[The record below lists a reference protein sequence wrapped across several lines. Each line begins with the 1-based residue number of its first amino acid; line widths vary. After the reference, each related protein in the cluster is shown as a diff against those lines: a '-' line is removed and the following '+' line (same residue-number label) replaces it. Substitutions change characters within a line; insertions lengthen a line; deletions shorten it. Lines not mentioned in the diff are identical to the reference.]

1 MNVLTQQLRRINSI
15 FMKLI
20 KWISIAAF
28 AVMLAAASL
37 QIVMRFVF
45 QTPLAWTDEVARY
58 CFIWSTMLGCAY
70 LVQKGGHSSVELLG
84 NALTGQAK
92 CFHGILVDL
101 LCLFFYAVV
110 IKGGITLVQAGAT
123 SNSVACSIPMALVY
137 LIVPLS
143 GVLMFLFQFQVL
155 LEKMIRKESDS

>member
-1 MNVLTQQLRRINSI
+1 MNEFTQRLGWLNNI
-15 FMKLI
+15 FMKII
-20 KWISIAAF
+20 KWISVIAF
-28 AVMLAAASL
+28 AVMLTAASL

-70 LVQKGGHSSVELLG
+70 LVHKGGHSSVEILG
-84 NALTGQAK
+84 NMLTGSAK
-92 CFHGILVDL
+92 CFHGILLDL

-110 IKGGITLVQAGAT
+110 IKGGVTLVQAGST
-123 SNSVACSIPMALVY
+123 SNSTACSIPMALVY

-155 LEKMIRKESDS
+155 LEKIVQKEGEK

>member
-1 MNVLTQQLRRINSI
+1 MNGLTRQLKRINDI

-20 KWISIAAF
+20 QWISIAAF

-37 QIVMRFVF
+37 QVVMRFIF
-45 QTPLAWTDEVARY
+45 RTPLAWTDEVARY
-58 CFIWSTMLGCAY
+58 CFIWSTMLGCTY

-84 NALTGQAK
+84 GVLRGSAK
-92 CFHGILVDL
+92 HFHGVLLDL
-101 LCLFFYAVV
+101 LCLFFYAVI
-110 IKGGITLVQAGAT
+110 IKGGITLVQAGST

-143 GVLMFLFQFQVL
+143 GALMFLFQLQVL
-155 LEKMIRKESDS
+155 LEKFARKGVTG